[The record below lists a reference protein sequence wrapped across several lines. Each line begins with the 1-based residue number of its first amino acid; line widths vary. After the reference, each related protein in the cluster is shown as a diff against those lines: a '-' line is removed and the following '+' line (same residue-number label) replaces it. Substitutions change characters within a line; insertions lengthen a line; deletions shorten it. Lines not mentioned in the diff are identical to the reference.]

1 MVDSTWAHQQR
12 RDGGWTAFDSEKPR
26 ATNWLASII
35 GAKEELPSHIDQK
48 PSADDV
54 SHRLKGI
61 KRSFLRRLPS
71 AQSLWRRGPRLT
83 DQSRSSV
90 SIPSATTVRFVL
102 LCALWYTTSA
112 LSSNTGKSIM
122 TLFRYPVTLTF
133 VQFGF
138 VAGYCLLFMSPLVRF
153 SRLRYP
159 NKAIIQST
167 FPMGVFQVGGHI
179 FSSMAISRIPVS
191 TVHTIK
197 VSVRVFPSTVVYLT
211 GKSRLSRR
219 YLPSRR
225 TPSYSASAT
234 PRRRTFRCCRSHL
247 A

>member
-1 MVDSTWAHQQR
+1 MVDSSWAHQQR
-12 RDGGWTAFDSEKPR
+12 RDGGWAAFDSEKPR

-35 GAKEELPSHIDQK
+35 GAKEELPTHLDQK
-48 PSADDV
+48 PSADSV
-54 SHRLKGI
+54 PHRLKGI
-61 KRSFLRRLPS
+61 KRSLLRRLPS
-71 AQSLWRRGPRLT
+71 TESIWPQQRGPRLT
-83 DQSRSSV
+83 GQVRSTV
-90 SIPSATTVRFVL
+90 TIPSAATVRFVL

-159 NKAIIQST
+159 NKAIIRST
-167 FPMGVFQVGGHI
+167 LPMGVFQVGGHI

-197 VSVRVFPSTVVYLT
+197 VSDCLYTCAVATDVEFRRSPRCSPSQH
-211 GKSRLSRR
+211 
-219 YLPSRR
+219 
-225 TPSYSASAT
+225 TPSCSASAT
-234 PRRRTFRCCRSHL
+234 PRKPTYRYSL
-247 A
+247 